1 MDMTALM
8 ISMLFGTVGFGFFQY
23 GKKTGQILILSIGMA
38 LMICPYFIPNVTLLL
53 IVCVAL
59 TAAPYFL
66 RHA

>member
-8 ISMLFGTVGFGFFQY
+8 ISMLFGTFGFGFFLY

-38 LMICPYFIPNVTLLL
+38 LMICPYFIPNITILL
-53 IVCVAL
+53 IVCIAL
-59 TAAPYFL
+59 TATPYLL